1 MSVEQFNFFCH
12 RFLLILFSIE
22 NFQLIFNFQI
32 DQLILALPSRE
43 YYLKDSSKTDLLA
56 YHNYMTNIAVILGAD
71 PATIHEDM
79 QEVLDFEIL
88 LANVC

>member
-1 MSVEQFNFFCH
+1 MSISNC
-12 RFLLILFSIE
+12 
-22 NFQLIFNFQI
+22 QI

-71 PATIHEDM
+71 PTTVADDM

-88 LANVC
+88 LANVSWIFSFL